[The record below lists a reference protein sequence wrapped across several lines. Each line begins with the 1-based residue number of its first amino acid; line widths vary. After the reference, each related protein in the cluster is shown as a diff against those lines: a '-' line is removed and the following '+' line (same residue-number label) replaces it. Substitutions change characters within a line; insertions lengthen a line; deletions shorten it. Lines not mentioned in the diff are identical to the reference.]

1 MHTIYFNK
9 MEFAKGAAIYF
20 KKTGMLSP
28 PDFHFLLEDKSE
40 PEWWSEVEDGPKS
53 LEEIAADT
61 QDFVWSRRTNKR
73 KAFHPVCDGDCSI
86 HDEDGEEIDQTHWHK
101 CKCSVCLK

>member
-1 MHTIYFNK
+1 

-73 KAFHPVCDGDCSI
+73 KAFHPVCDGDCKI
-86 HDEDGEEIDQTHWHK
+86 GRAH
-101 CKCSVCLK
+101 V